1 MQKKKN
7 KTKNEKLFQ
16 NKERKGKRAQG
27 KTLSVHLRKKK
38 LLTLMLHILP
48 TPLTHTRTHTD
59 TNSDTHVHASRID
72 FYWVHTVMDHP
83 IFKITRLYRQQDFD
97 VFAGTSIISPKMVHQ
112 YVNMLLNV

>member
-1 MQKKKN
+1 MQKKN

-59 TNSDTHVHASRID
+59 TNRARGGGGG
-72 FYWVHTVMDHP
+72 
-83 IFKITRLYRQQDFD
+83 R
-97 VFAGTSIISPKMVHQ
+97 GIISFSHHVKLKH
-112 YVNMLLNV
+112 NLNSLR